1 MKIFNR
7 AERYT
12 LFALYG
18 SMLLTDKKISSLR
31 ICLDPRDLNHVI
43 KREHF
48 VIPTA
53 EDVLLQ
59 LRGKKYFPY

>member
-18 SMLLTDKKISSLR
+18 SID
-31 ICLDPRDLNHVI
+31 ICSFIDFTVAYLEEGHDRCILIGGDFNFEFDDFFKVA
-43 KREHF
+43 K
-48 VIPTA
+48 V
-53 EDVLLQ
+53 
-59 LRGKKYFPY
+59 